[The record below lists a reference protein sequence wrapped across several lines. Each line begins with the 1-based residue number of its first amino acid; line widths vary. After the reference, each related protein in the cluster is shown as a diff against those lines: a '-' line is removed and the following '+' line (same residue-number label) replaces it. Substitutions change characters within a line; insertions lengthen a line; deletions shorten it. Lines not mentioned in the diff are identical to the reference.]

1 MNDLVT
7 IYELFK
13 QFGES
18 HHMVNQF
25 KMVGSLEELQNIEV
39 SHRGMYV
46 NLDSAN
52 ISRDNNSPVYD
63 VMFNVIIVD
72 KVPLDDEGGLIVS
85 NQENLFVMGQLQ
97 DYFGQNLLGE
107 EQFEEINLQG
117 FSADDYNITTA
128 TSNCSFTIG
137 RNPDNRDID
146 V

>member
-1 MNDLVT
+1 
-7 IYELFK
+7 
-13 QFGES
+13 
-18 HHMVNQF
+18 MVNQF

>member
-1 MNDLVT
+1 M
-7 IYELFK
+7 I
-13 QFGES
+13 
-18 HHMVNQF
+18 NQF